1 MSRVEDIAQEVSF
14 IMPQIARTIVSK
26 LSEPGD
32 LPPAQML
39 ALLAVEEKGPC
50 HFSILSRDMHI
61 AAPTTTGIID
71 RLENQGY
78 VKRTQDEKDRRA
90 VNVSLTRKG
99 SHLAQKTRKIVRTR
113 WQDMLSKLPIEDCE
127 AYLRIL
133 IKIKS
138 RL

>member
-1 MSRVEDIAQEVSF
+1 
-14 IMPQIARTIVSK
+14 
-26 LSEPGD
+26 
-32 LPPAQML
+32 
-39 ALLAVEEKGPC
+39 
-50 HFSILSRDMHI
+50 MHI
-61 AAPTTTGIID
+61 AAPPTTGVID